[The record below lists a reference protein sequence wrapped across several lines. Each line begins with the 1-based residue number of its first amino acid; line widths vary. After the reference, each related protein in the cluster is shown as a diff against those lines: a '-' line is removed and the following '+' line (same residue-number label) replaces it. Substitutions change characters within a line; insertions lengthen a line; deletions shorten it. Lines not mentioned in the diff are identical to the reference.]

1 MAGQVAAE
9 ALAQATEANDQWAL
23 GWALHVLTIT
33 AMMQGRMSDALPLF
47 DRALSVTQADPALTD
62 LRLLLQINQAVTLG
76 DLDKFDSAFDAARQ
90 AQRLADRVGIV
101 NRRAQLHSCLSQ
113 LLFHSGRWDAA
124 LTELGAFP
132 DVTKDPGVACC
143 DHGIAAVICF
153 HRGEDSA
160 ARCRLAAAAPHAK
173 QIENRVVG
181 PLALA
186 RSLDSELKGE
196 PAEALAELTRF
207 TDNAEEIDEIED
219 LLPDGVRLAARVGDT
234 ATGRLLADRAA
245 GLAHDT
251 EIPHRQANAL
261 YCSGLLDND
270 AGRLLQAAER
280 YHDAGRRLLQ
290 AKALEAGAGVS
301 IAKGDRD
308 PGRATVT
315 RAVDI
320 YASLGAARDVARLR
334 ALSREHGVRRS

>member
-1 MAGQVAAE
+1 M
-9 ALAQATEANDQWAL
+9 
-23 GWALHVLTIT
+23 
-33 AMMQGRMSDALPLF
+33 
-47 DRALSVTQADPALTD
+47 
-62 LRLLLQINQAVTLG
+62 
-76 DLDKFDSAFDAARQ
+76 
-90 AQRLADRVGIV
+90 
-101 NRRAQLHSCLSQ
+101 
-113 LLFHSGRWDAA
+113 
-124 LTELGAFP
+124 
-132 DVTKDPGVACC
+132 TKDPGVACC

-160 ARCRLAAAAPHAK
+160 ARWRLAAAAPHAK

-234 ATGRLLADRAA
+234 AAARMLADRAA
-245 GLAHDT
+245 MLAHET
-251 EIPHRQANAL
+251 EIPHRQANTL

-270 AGRLLQAAER
+270 AGRLLRAAER
-280 YHDAGRRLLQ
+280 YHNAGRRLLQ

-301 IAKGDRD
+301 MAKGDRG
-308 PGRATVT
+308 PGRTAVA

-320 YASLGAARDVARLR
+320 YASLGAARDVARLQ
-334 ALSREHGVRRS
+334 ALAREHGGRRS